1 MRKNLA
7 TSKRNYENFEQEF
20 FVSLDNH
27 APYKSKQTQ
36 ANQVSHMTKNLRKII
51 IKRSQLKTKYYKT
64 NTAEILRL
72 YKKQKNFS
80 SELYKKEIKK
90 YCNSLR
96 PNKVTDNKSF
106 WKTINPFLSLRRT
119 NINKITLSD
128 NDKVILDNKQ
138 LCEIFS
144 NFFQEVVKTI
154 GVSGSFNV

>member
-20 FVSLDNH
+20 LVLLDNH
-27 APYKSKQTQ
+27 APYKSKQTR
-36 ANQVSHMTKNLRKII
+36 ANQVSHMTKNLRKVI

-64 NTAEILRL
+64 STAEILRL

-80 SELYKKEIKK
+80 SELYKKERKK

-96 PNKVTDNKSF
+96 LNKVTDNKSF
-106 WKTINPFLSLRRT
+106 WKTINPFLSLKGT

-138 LCEIFS
+138 LCETFS
-144 NFFQEVVKTI
+144 NFFQEVMKTI